1 MVFIVPEPAVQ
12 FEKVFPV
19 IFLEGLDPEPSVLLK
34 PVIPD
39 VPLQIIFEKLY
50 ILFVIRGKHESIA
63 RIYLKQRRNHTE
75 LTYRTFHG
83 VDVLFAGDET
93 SVTRCI

>member
-39 VPLQIIFEKLY
+39 VPLQIIFEKL
-50 ILFVIRGKHESIA
+50 LFE
-63 RIYLKQRRNHTE
+63 
-75 LTYRTFHG
+75 
-83 VDVLFAGDET
+83 
-93 SVTRCI
+93 